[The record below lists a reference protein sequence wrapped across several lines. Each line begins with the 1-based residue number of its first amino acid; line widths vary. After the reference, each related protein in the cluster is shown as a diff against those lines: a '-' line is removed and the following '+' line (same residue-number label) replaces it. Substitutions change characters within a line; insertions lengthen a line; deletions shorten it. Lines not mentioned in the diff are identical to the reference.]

1 MNTLPDGTSPHY
13 IAFLSYAHK
22 DEKWAYW
29 LHTKLEQFKID
40 KDLVG
45 VATERGV
52 VPKNLRPIFLDR
64 GNFAGGDTLHEAT
77 LMALSGSAAL
87 IVLCS
92 TVAAERPAVNEEV
105 RMFKQLHPDRPII
118 PVLIEGTAPH
128 NFPRALLYELN
139 ADGSVSDQRVTVLG
153 PDLRESADG
162 KQLGLAKVVAGLLGF
177 SNADN
182 IYQRAERHRLQQQRI
197 KRGLAIAGII
207 LVTVGG
213 YFGWANLQKKL
224 LLARAYEAASKYS
237 DFSLSEGG
245 SPDASQLKNLIVQI
259 AEGAAT
265 DPRKAKAIRQLNND
279 DPDGAAETL
288 KEIALDAKKR
298 INNQKKGVASAYRE
312 YATIAGLADPKRAR
326 GAFDE
331 ALSFDPKDRQSLYGR
346 GWLSLLA
353 SFVTEAKR
361 DLEELLTQANSED
374 DKQHQY
380 LAHIRLGEVAK
391 ARGDLVTAKS
401 HQNKAL
407 AITEKKISAL
417 GKDAGWMRY
426 RSFSLEKLGDLLVEG
441 RALDAAAENFR
452 NPLAIRQT
460 LHSEALEDKSK
471 QRELAVAY
479 EKTGDV
485 FLMKRD
491 FAEASKSYNRAFDL
505 REKLYDAE
513 PKKPGW
519 QRALALSHERLARL
533 HMERSQG
540 NEALKHAQG
549 ALRLR
554 EPLAKQDSGNDTW
567 RRDLSV
573 SHEQVGEAQT
583 MLGKPKEA
591 LSAHQNA
598 LSIRQ
603 ALSKKDPSN
612 AVWKRDLA
620 VSHSKIGNLLCHEDN
635 YTTGLPH
642 LKTSQKLYQDLAKLD
657 NEGIASLRAQID
669 LVRAYVLRAK
679 YLPEQGQF
687 DEALALLKIAR
698 DIVVPHTKQSDR
710 GPWPELLNSISWQI
724 ESLEE

>member
-1 MNTLPDGTSPHY
+1 MPDGTSPHY

-45 VATERGV
+45 VETPRGP

-77 LMALSGSAAL
+77 LMALDGSAAL

-92 TVAAERPAVNEEV
+92 TIAAERPAVNEEV
-105 RMFKQLHPDRPII
+105 RMFKERHPDRPII

-139 ADGSVSDQRVTVLG
+139 SDGSVSDRTVTVLG

-162 KQLGLAKVVAGLLGF
+162 KQLGLAKIVAGLLGF

-182 IYQRAERHRLQQQRI
+182 IYQRAERHRLQQLRI
-197 KRGLAIAGII
+197 KRGLTIAAVI

-237 DFSLSEGG
+237 DFSLNDGG
-245 SPDASQLKNLIVQI
+245 SPDASQLQNLIIQI

-265 DPRKAKAIRQLNND
+265 DPRKAKAIRQLND
-279 DPDGAAETL
+279 GDPVGAAETL
-288 KEIALDAKKR
+288 KAIAKDAKKR
-298 INNQKKGVASAYRE
+298 INTQKKGVAGAYRE
-312 YATIAGLADPKRAR
+312 YATIAGLADPKQAR
-326 GAFDE
+326 EAFDQ
-331 ALSFDPKDRQSLYGR
+331 ALEFDPSDRHSLYGR

-353 SFVTEAKR
+353 SYVGEAKK
-361 DLEELLTQANSED
+361 DLQELLFLTEGTE

-380 LAHIRLGEVAK
+380 LAHVRLGEVAK
-391 ARGDLVTAKS
+391 TRGHLKLAKS
-401 HQNKAL
+401 HQDQAL
-407 AITEKKISAL
+407 EIAETEISAL
-417 GKDAGWMRY
+417 GRDAAWMRY
-426 RSFSLEKLGDLLVEG
+426 RSFSLEKLGDLLVVEG
-441 RALDAAAENFR
+441 ALDDASTNYR
-452 NPLAIRQT
+452 NSLKIRQD
-460 LHSEALEDKSK
+460 LHNEAPEDKSK
-471 QRELAVAY
+471 QRELAVAF

-519 QRALALSHERLARL
+519 HRALALSYERLARL
-533 HMERSQG
+533 HLEQSQG
-540 NEALKHAQG
+540 KLALEHAQG
-549 ALRLR
+549 ALELR
-554 EPLAKQDSGNDTW
+554 EPLAEQDSGNDTW

-573 SHEQVGEAQT
+573 SHEQVGEALT
-583 MLGKPKEA
+583 NLGKFKEA

-598 LSIRQ
+598 LSIRET
-603 ALSKKDPSN
+603 LSKKDPTN

-620 VSHSKIGNLLCHEDN
+620 VSHSKIGNLLCHDDN
-635 YTTGLPH
+635 YTIGLPH
-642 LKTSQKLYQDLAKLD
+642 LKASQTLYQDLAKLD

-669 LVRAYVLRAK
+669 LVRAYILRAK

-698 DIVVPHTKQSDR
+698 GIVVPHTKQSDP